1 MDKKLVKILGCVL
14 ISLLLVGCGKMKDA
28 NKIQQYIENN
38 QNDEAIAMIEAGY
51 DVNQVDSKAELLYSI
66 FTQGDHET
74 ETPLYTACR
83 VGNKEMIFYL
93 LENGADP
100 NLKNEAC
107 EYPLEEYLVEH
118 MGEDDGI
125 IEAFVDAGVDLNLGR
140 TATPFCVIMNGFSYA
155 EKDYQDIYEKQ
166 AVYMLEHGANWQ
178 CVSDSQV
185 LRYQGCTPLHF
196 IAFTDRVDTL
206 ERFLA
211 YDDAKKTINEKDDF
225 GNTAIMYA
233 ARMHQKETYQML
245 LDNGADPTIADKDGK
260 TAEDYMNE

>member
-1 MDKKLVKILGCVL
+1 
-14 ISLLLVGCGKMKDA
+14 MKDA

-51 DVNQVDSKAELLYSI
+51 DVNQVDSKSELLYSI

-83 VGNKEMIFYL
+83 VGNKEMITYL
-93 LENGADP
+93 LANGADP

-140 TATPFCVIMNGFSYA
+140 TVTPFCAIMNAAAPMTGG
-155 EKDYQDIYEKQ
+155 
-166 AVYMLEHGANWQ
+166 MLVFTALSPAIS
-178 CVSDSQV
+178 CATPVAKSVSRSWLNV
-185 LRYQGCTPLHF
+185 TG
-196 IAFTDRVDTL
+196 
-206 ERFLA
+206 
-211 YDDAKKTINEKDDF
+211 
-225 GNTAIMYA
+225 
-233 ARMHQKETYQML
+233 
-245 LDNGADPTIADKDGK
+245 
-260 TAEDYMNE
+260 

>member
-1 MDKKLVKILGCVL
+1 
-14 ISLLLVGCGKMKDA
+14 MKDA

-38 QNDEAIAMIEAGY
+38 QNAEAIAMIEAGY
-51 DVNQVDSKAELLYSI
+51 DVNQVDSKSELLYSI

-83 VGNKEMIFYL
+83 VGNKEMILYL

-140 TATPFCVIMNGFSYA
+140 TVTPFCAIMNAFSCA
-155 EKDYQDIYEKQ
+155 EKEYQDIYEKQ
-166 AVYMLEHGANWQ
+166 AVYMLEHGANWV
-178 CVSDSQV
+178 CESDSQV
-185 LRYQGCTPLHF
+185 LRYQGYTPLHF
-196 IAFTDRVDTL
+196 IALTNRVDTM

-211 YDDAKKTINEKDDF
+211 FDDAKKYIDAKDEF
-225 GNTAIMYA
+225 GDTALLNA
-233 ARMHQKETYQML
+233 ARSHQNDIYQML

-260 TAEDYMNE
+260 TAEDYIKE